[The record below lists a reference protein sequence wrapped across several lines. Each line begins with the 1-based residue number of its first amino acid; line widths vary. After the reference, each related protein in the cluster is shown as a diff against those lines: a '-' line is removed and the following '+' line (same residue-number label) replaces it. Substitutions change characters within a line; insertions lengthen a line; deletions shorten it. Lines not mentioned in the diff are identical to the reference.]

1 MVDSG
6 PVVQKS
12 PRLLEGQGQGVF
24 MAGPDEGQVTAS
36 INGEHDVLHGN
47 TGHAAPGEILL
58 FFAIADKRCVGAWLS
73 APISYYVLACCR
85 SSHSPSPPAEQA
97 TPSQHQRGQSCT
109 DAAQLRDTAKYQPD
123 RKRGGLGQKENP
135 AEAGQGLILEGNQD
149 EDTATTLIAAVLEA

>member
-1 MVDSG
+1 MA
-6 PVVQKS
+6 QAK
-12 PRLLEGQGQGVF
+12 LL
-24 MAGPDEGQVTAS
+24 A
-36 INGEHDVLHGN
+36 
-47 TGHAAPGEILL
+47 
-58 FFAIADKRCVGAWLS
+58 FAILPRTDFL
-73 APISYYVLACCR
+73 P
-85 SSHSPSPPAEQA
+85 PSPPAEQA